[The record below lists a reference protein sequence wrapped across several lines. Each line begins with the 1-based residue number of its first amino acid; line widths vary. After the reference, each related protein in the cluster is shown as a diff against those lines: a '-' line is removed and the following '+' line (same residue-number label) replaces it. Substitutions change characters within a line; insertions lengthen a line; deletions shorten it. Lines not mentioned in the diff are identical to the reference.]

1 MIDTLHD
8 ETQAA
13 TTSLTGTKAR
23 EGVRMYTPVPGPVA
37 TRLLRRRM
45 KEIPRSLHQMAPLFI
60 REAHGALVTD
70 VDGNVLIDFAGGIG
84 ALNTGHTHPAVTA
97 ALRAQGPHYLH
108 SCFHVSMH
116 EPYLRLAGKLN
127 RMVPVP
133 KPCKTAFF
141 NSGAEAVENAVK
153 IARCATGRPAIVAFE
168 HAFHGRTLLAMSL
181 TSKVNPYKA
190 GFGPFAPEI
199 YRLPFPSPY
208 HRPRG
213 MSEKT
218 YTDHCIHGLRDF
230 FRLHIEPSRVAAVI
244 VEIQL
249 GEGGFIPLPP
259 AYARALAD
267 FCHEHGILMIV
278 DEVQTGFARTG
289 RMFACEHYG
298 LHPDL
303 VTMAKSLG
311 GGMPLSAVT
320 GKAAIM
326 DSPQSGGIGGTYGGH
341 PLSCVAALASI
352 EVIEKEKLCA
362 RARLLGSRVKARLR
376 HLATAIPAIGDV
388 RGLGAMV
395 GIEFVKDPRTRE
407 PDPEALRNIIHYSLQ
422 HGLILLGCGV
432 DGNILR
438 TLMPL
443 TITDRQLEEALNI
456 LGAAIRHS
464 CHETTHHPRGRRNH
478 RPRHRLGLDTIL
490 RPA

>member
-1 MIDTLHD
+1 MIDLLHHGS
-8 ETQAA
+8 TVAA
-13 TTSLTGTKAR
+13 APAAG
-23 EGVRMYTPVPGPVA
+23 GVRMITPVPGPVA
-37 TRLLRRRM
+37 IRLSRRRM
-45 KEIPRSLHQMAPLFI
+45 REIPRSLHQMVPLFI

-97 ALRAQGPHYLH
+97 ALRFQLPRLLH
-108 SCFHVSMH
+108 SSFHTGMH
-116 EPYLRLAGKLN
+116 EPYIMLAEKLN
-127 RMVPVP
+127 RIVPVP

-153 IARCATGRPAIVAFE
+153 IARRATGRPAIVAFE

-181 TSKVNPYKA
+181 TGKANPYKS

-199 YRLPFPSPY
+199 YRLPFPSVY

-213 MSEKT
+213 MSAKT
-218 YTDHCIHGLRDF
+218 HTDRCIRGLRDF
-230 FRLHIEPSRVAAVI
+230 FRIHTDPSQVAAVI
-244 VEIQL
+244 VEMQL

-267 FCHEHGILMIV
+267 FCHEHGILLVV

-298 LHPDL
+298 IHPDL

-320 GKAAIM
+320 GRAAIM

-341 PLSCVAALASI
+341 PLSCAAALASI
-352 EVIEKEKLCA
+352 GAIEKEKLCA
-362 RARLLGSRVKARLR
+362 RARLVGSRVKARLR
-376 HLATAIPAIGDV
+376 HLARAFPAIGDV

-395 GIEFVKDPRTRE
+395 GVEFVRDPRTRE
-407 PDPEALRNIIHYSLQ
+407 PDPEALRNVIHHALQ

-443 TITDRQLEEALNI
+443 TITDRQLEEALGI
-456 LGAAIRHS
+456 LEAAIRHS
-464 CHETTHHPRGRRNH
+464 CHETSRHPRGGGHH
-478 RPRHRLGLDTIL
+478 RPRHRLGLDPIQH
-490 RPA
+490 PA

>member
-1 MIDTLHD
+1 MIEMLHD
-8 ETQAA
+8 APPVAA
-13 TTSLTGTKAR
+13 SPAGG
-23 EGVRMYTPVPGPVA
+23 GVRMCTAVPGPAA
-37 TRLLRRRM
+37 TRLFRRRM

-84 ALNTGHTHPAVTA
+84 ALNTGHTHPSVTA
-97 ALRAQGPHYLH
+97 ALQAQLPHLLH
-108 SCFHVSMH
+108 SCFHTGMH
-116 EPYLRLAGKLN
+116 EPYIMLAEKLN
-127 RMVPVP
+127 RIVPVP

-153 IARCATGRPAIVAFE
+153 IARRATGRPAIVAFE

-181 TSKVNPYKA
+181 TSKVKPYKS

-213 MSEKT
+213 MSVKA
-218 YTDHCIHGLRDF
+218 YVDHCIHGLRDF
-230 FRLHIEPSRVAAVI
+230 FRLHVEPSRVAAVLF
-244 VEIQL
+244 ELQL

-259 AYARALAD
+259 AYVRALAD
-267 FCHEHGILMIV
+267 FCHEQGILVIA
-278 DEVQTGFARTG
+278 DEIQTGFARTG

-303 VTMAKSLG
+303 ITLAKSLG

-320 GKAAIM
+320 GRAALM
-326 DSPQSGGIGGTYGGH
+326 DSPQPGGIGGTYGGH

-352 EVIEKEKLCA
+352 GVIEKEKLTA
-362 RARLLGSRVKARLR
+362 RARTLGSRVKARLR
-376 HLATAIPAIGDV
+376 HLARTIPSIGDV

-395 GIEFVKDPRTRE
+395 GIEFVKDPVTRE
-407 PDPEALRNIIHYSLQ
+407 PDPESLRNIIHCALQ
-422 HGLILLGCGV
+422 HGLVLLGCGV

-456 LGAAIRHS
+456 LEAAIRQC
-464 CHETTHHPRGRRNH
+464 CHETTRHPRGRGHH
-478 RPRHRLGLDTIL
+478 RTRHRLGLDTIL